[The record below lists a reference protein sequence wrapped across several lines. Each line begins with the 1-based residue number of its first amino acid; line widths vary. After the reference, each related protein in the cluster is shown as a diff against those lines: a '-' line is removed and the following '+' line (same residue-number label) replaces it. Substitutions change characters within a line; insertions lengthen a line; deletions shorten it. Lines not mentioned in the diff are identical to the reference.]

1 MGMDDE
7 ADPEQVLISSHDNG
21 LSTRQTHAQQDE
33 KCLVLERLLAAHETW
48 FDVEH
53 NYGFEGRVFPG
64 YAAFHSEAEQYVLT
78 KRAKLWGVNVH
89 EYMFFALEDCL
100 TLENLEAY
108 RAYMTSKALK
118 KVQLNDEHMT
128 SYLSLVIVADSL
140 APQVAESIKKIHFRK
155 NFAFGFKGWA
165 DLRLAVVDLANREI
179 FTNGQG
185 KALRKTLEANAFL

>member
-1 MGMDDE
+1 MDDE
-7 ADPEQVLISSHDNG
+7 TDPEQVLTGGNDNG
-21 LSTRQTHAQQDE
+21 LSTRQMQSQQDE

-48 FDVEH
+48 FDVER

-89 EYMFFALEDCL
+89 EYMFFVLEDCL
-100 TLENLEAY
+100 TRDKLEAY
-108 RAYMTSKALK
+108 RDIMTSKALK

-128 SYLSLVIVADSL
+128 SYLSLVVVTDSL
-140 APQVAESIKKIHFRK
+140 APGVAEQIKKTRFRK

-165 DLRLAVVDLANREI
+165 DLRLAVVDLANRSVI
-179 FTNGQG
+179 TNGQG
-185 KALRKTLEANAFL
+185 RTLRKTLEANAFL